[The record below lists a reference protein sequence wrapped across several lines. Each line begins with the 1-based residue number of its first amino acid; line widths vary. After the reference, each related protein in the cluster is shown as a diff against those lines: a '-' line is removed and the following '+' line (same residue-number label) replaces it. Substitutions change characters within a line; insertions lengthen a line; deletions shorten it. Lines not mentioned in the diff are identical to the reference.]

1 MEDFDQNIQNQL
13 ILTFVIVADRIVAQI
28 DNAENRTTKIQ
39 QNGLRVE
46 QWINLKYLEINQLKR
61 EASDGD
67 IGERNVKGKI
77 KKQKGTTINT
87 EGRK

>member
-46 QWINLKYLEINQLKR
+46 QWINLKYPGNQSVKKR
-61 EASDGD
+61 S
-67 IGERNVKGKI
+67 IWWRYRR
-77 KKQKGTTINT
+77 KKC
-87 EGRK
+87 

>member
-13 ILTFVIVADRIVAQI
+13 ILTFVIVADGTVAQI

-46 QWINLKYLEINQLKR
+46 Q
-61 EASDGD
+61 
-67 IGERNVKGKI
+67 
-77 KKQKGTTINT
+77 
-87 EGRK
+87 

>member
-46 QWINLKYLEINQLKR
+46 QWINLKYPGNQSVKKR
-61 EASDGD
+61 SIWWRYRRE
-67 IGERNVKGKI
+67 KC
-77 KKQKGTTINT
+77 
-87 EGRK
+87 